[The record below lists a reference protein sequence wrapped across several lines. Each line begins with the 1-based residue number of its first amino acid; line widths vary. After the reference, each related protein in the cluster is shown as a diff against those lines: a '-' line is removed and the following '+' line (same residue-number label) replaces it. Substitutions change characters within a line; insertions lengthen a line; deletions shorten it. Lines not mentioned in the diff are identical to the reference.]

1 MEDVHGVSTTLF
13 SGMGK
18 WNAAAAVG
26 SAVCAAPFIA
36 PVVSVLDTIS
46 EIAHGIN
53 TDAVRTGKSGLVAM
67 GTEIYASPDT
77 AHACLWWI

>member
-26 SAVCAAPFIA
+26 SAVCTAPFIA
-36 PVVSVLDTIS
+36 PFVSVL
-46 EIAHGIN
+46 
-53 TDAVRTGKSGLVAM
+53 
-67 GTEIYASPDT
+67 
-77 AHACLWWI
+77 